1 MQQFVVEATM
11 DFVLG
16 LDLRLKMLRLLVV
29 LVIGVSVR
37 LLDLGL
43 QVGAALVAPSQD
55 CWS

>member
-43 QVGAALVAPSQD
+43 QVGAALVAQSQD